1 MSDTLSATLDNLS
14 KSHVGVISSRQIL
27 TEEFL
32 EDWPSNSQELCAQF
46 KELES
51 NSEREKWLKESF
63 TELFDVLY
71 SSVLPASLSMPQISK
86 FIEDIVSGGSNGVSE
101 YELSSVVGKMFISV
115 SNQFPEGDDN
125 KLIALARI
133 TNCLHKELFKFSR
146 ISTKLLNG
154 EQAVFLRHLLKKSK
168 YELKKFN
175 LLAECSTG
183 YSQLIILLFTAYYDP
198 DNMQRIPYY
207 IKQLCH
213 VIGKYSLDSMRC
225 LELILTISCDFI
237 TNHHKFLIEL
247 LKCSDYW
254 PKNHPAD
261 NIDWKKL
268 NYGGNMV
275 ASNVIAFHLSNSYAD
290 DDINYMDMVCILVK
304 NEFVSA
310 LSIWENISPNN
321 EALER
326 FIQKFEND
334 LEQESMKGIANPLA
348 MAAALTAGDEDDGN
362 GDGKV
367 GKGLENLADKEA
379 SKVEDERKCEES
391 AAKEAEKLRCDVLNK
406 GKLKFLQRLLIHG
419 CMIPAFYIL
428 KIYPKLVYIDESIP
442 KLIARAF
449 SHIISPLYE
458 SIIFSPSADFKS
470 GLLIT
475 RLENGLLSHKTRL
488 LEVIKTHDPFLPFE
502 LRTRFEFYYPEWSA
516 NLSPVESVEELFEK
530 SHEYLSILGPCVA
543 KSFCLITK
551 LCRIGVTDIV
561 KTPSA
566 VDKWIDY
573 VRKFIFPAIPV
584 LGINPVIATDIY
596 ELMKLFPFEKR
607 YFMYNEM
614 ITKLNQDVLPIKVG
628 FNKAERE
635 AKSIL
640 KALSIDT
647 ISVES
652 RRLAK
657 LVSTNPLA
665 ALIPTVK
672 QIENYD
678 KVSELVVITTRYFND
693 FAYDVLQNVLLLRLT
708 HGRAAV
714 QLDGVNQTMWVQRL
728 SIFIAGLAKNC
739 RNMDITNIIIY
750 IVKTLH
756 SGNIIAVSILRELI
770 ATVGGI
776 KDLNE
781 VSVKRLLMLNSGK
794 PLRQVAR
801 RLMFDSRDDNFELA
815 SNLINH
821 FAKQDAVSEVILLL
835 YSLNLKA
842 NTQDGHYKI
851 LSTRCDE
858 MNTLL
863 WSFIELVKHCFDSKS
878 FVENVLPLNILTNQY
893 HVSTPW
899 VFHIWR
905 DYIDERNSDED
916 ELANEMLERATFE
929 GVNFTCIS
937 KDFFITF
944 WKLSLFDI
952 QFDKSLYDE
961 RKRGLEEELSTIQ
974 STRRKNDLSNQIKDI
989 LVSCI
994 FHQKTFHRTKQTLEE
1009 KSITWTQDLSSERI
1023 TSVLQY
1029 CIVPRILFSPPDA
1042 IYTSSFMLLTFDTG
1056 YLMKIFGL
1064 FVRSNILST
1073 LLFCCTSS
1081 EAGNMGLFFT
1091 QLLGNLEDMRQNG
1104 QLSLSY
1110 HRELHELHTIITQQL
1125 VDTLCNNNYM
1135 SIRNGIEFMKHVSN
1149 VFPVV
1154 DAHIEL
1160 VCHTL
1165 AENLIDEG
1173 REDIKLPSNALLG
1186 HLKARLKNAMKLEEF
1201 CELTSEERE
1210 GAAKLQEE
1218 LSEIRQYENQLANEK
1233 KQVEL
1238 RMQLELNKKQRE
1250 KAERTKDKHEEGKVA
1265 MESKPVSFTA
1275 IPTGPSAYKS
1285 SAPLQVPSWP
1295 FGKVARLMDDV
1306 CNHLKNNNL
1315 NRALDCIKDQPGRQ
1329 NIRNLMRRRIPIR
1342 DFRKSLFEILEL
1354 FFCSLVR
1361 YPNNEEFVRKLEAL
1375 KASVEHVMYDAAKK
1389 RADMY
1394 SDSTNIVEPSKKLS
1408 RYNGQSAA
1416 RVEKIQTSHSKAVEA
1431 KSSVRREEPA
1441 GISKNS
1447 TADEKRSIRSD
1458 TTPISNSTYAEK
1470 SGNDSATKTKK
1481 IEPKVLEISLAKEK
1495 EQKVNDNRTLD
1506 NEKRTS
1512 YTNRRNRNAPSDRSN
1527 EFETRNKGP
1536 KDSKDIKRVSP
1547 IPSAPRALVFPDR
1560 PSQSRSESRNARNS
1574 PSSYQSRVQGG
1585 KELKRHAQPE
1595 ANEERS
1601 TKRYRVDDNRSNF
1614 KSVENRS
1621 VRDVRKDSD
1630 RSRFGDRKN
1639 QELPQGP
1646 KGSGEYS
1653 SRYQR

>member
-1 MSDTLSATLDNLS
+1 MSESLSASLDKLS
-14 KSHVGVISSRQIL
+14 KSHVDVISSRKIL
-27 TEEFL
+27 TEKFL
-32 EDWPSNSQELCAQF
+32 EDWPSKSQELCSQF

-51 NSEREKWLKESF
+51 SDEREKWLKETF
-63 TELFDVLY
+63 TEIFDVLH
-71 SSVLPASLSMPQISK
+71 SSQQPGNLSMPQISK
-86 FIEDIVSGGSNGVSE
+86 FIEDIVSGGSNGVSNN
-101 YELSSVVGKMFISV
+101 ELSSVVGKMFISV

-133 TNCLHKELFKFSR
+133 TNSLHKELFKFSR

-154 EQAVFLRHLLKKSK
+154 EQTVFLRHLLKKSK

-183 YSQLIILLFTAYYDP
+183 YSQLIVLLLTAYYDP
-198 DNMQRIPYY
+198 DNLQRIPYY
-207 IKQLCH
+207 IQQLCH
-213 VIGKYSLDSMRC
+213 LIGKYSLDSMRC
-225 LELILTISCDFI
+225 LELILAISCDFI
-237 TNHHKFLIEL
+237 TSHHKFLIEL
-247 LKCSDYW
+247 LKLSDYW

-261 NIDWKKL
+261 NFHWEKL

-275 ASNVIAFHLSNSYAD
+275 ASNIIAFHLSHSDAD
-290 DDINYMDMVCILVK
+290 NDTNYMDMVCMLVK
-304 NEFVSA
+304 NEFVNA
-310 LSIWENISPNN
+310 LSIWENIAPNN
-321 EALER
+321 EALEK
-326 FIQKFEND
+326 FFQKFDND

-362 GDGKV
+362 DDVKM
-367 GKGLENLADKEA
+367 GKGLENVTDKEA
-379 SKVEDERKCEES
+379 SRVDDERKDEES
-391 AAKEAEKLRCDVLNK
+391 AAKEDEKLRYDVLNK

-419 CMIPAFYIL
+419 CIIPAFHVL
-428 KIYPKLVYIDESIP
+428 KIYPKLIYIDESIP

-449 SHIISPLYE
+449 DHIISPLYE
-458 SIIFSPSADFKS
+458 SMVFSPSADFRS
-470 GLLIT
+470 CLLIT
-475 RLENGLLSHKTRL
+475 RLENGLISHKTRL
-488 LEVIKTHDPFLPFE
+488 LEEIKSHDPFLPLE
-502 LRTRFEFYYPEWSA
+502 LRTRFAFYYPEWSE
-516 NLSPVESVEELFEK
+516 NLSPVESVEELFQK
-530 SHEYLSILGPCVA
+530 SHEYLSILGPCIA

-551 LCRIGVTDIV
+551 LCRVGVADIAS
-561 KTPSA
+561 TPSA

-573 VRKFIFPAIPV
+573 ARKFIFPAIPV
-584 LGINPVIATDIY
+584 LGMNPVITTDIY
-596 ELMKLFPFEKR
+596 ELIKLFPFEKR

-614 ITKLNQDVLPIKVG
+614 ITKLNQDVLTIKVG

-665 ALIPTVK
+665 TLIPTVK

-678 KVSELVVITTRYFND
+678 KVSELVVITTKYFND
-693 FAYDVLQNVLLLRLT
+693 FAYDVLQYVLLLRLT

-714 QLDGVNQTMWVQRL
+714 QSDGVNQTMWVQRL

-739 RNMDITNIIIY
+739 RNMDITNIIVY

-770 ATVGGI
+770 AIVGGI

-781 VSVKRLLMLNSGK
+781 VNVKQLLMLNSGK
-794 PLRQVAR
+794 PLKQVAR

-815 SNLINH
+815 SNLIDL
-821 FAKQDAVSEVILLL
+821 FAKQNAVSEVILLL

-842 NTQDGHYKI
+842 NTQDAHYKI

-878 FVENVLPLNILTNQY
+878 FAENVLPLDVLTNEY

-905 DYIDERNSDED
+905 DYIDERNGDED
-916 ELANEMLERATFE
+916 ESANEMLERATFE
-929 GVNFTCIS
+929 GVDFTSIS

-944 WKLSLFDI
+944 WKLSLFDV

-961 RKRGLEEELSTIQ
+961 RKRGLEEELSTIH
-974 STRRKNDLSNQIKDI
+974 SARRKNDLSNQIKDI
-989 LVSCI
+989 LISCI
-994 FHQKTFHRTKQTLEE
+994 SHQKTFNRTKQALGEQ
-1009 KSITWTQDLSSERI
+1009 SITWTEDLSDQKI
-1023 TSVLQY
+1023 MSVLQY

-1042 IYTSSFMLLTFDTG
+1042 IYTSSFILLTFDTS
-1056 YLMKIFGL
+1056 YLMKIFEV
-1064 FVRSNILST
+1064 FVRSKVLST

-1081 EAGNMGLFFT
+1081 EAGNMGIFFT
-1091 QLLGNLEDMRQNG
+1091 QLLGSLEEMRQNG
-1104 QLSLSY
+1104 QLGLSY
-1110 HRELHELHTIITQQL
+1110 HRELHDLHTIITHQL
-1125 VDTLCNNNYM
+1125 VNTLCNNNYM

-1165 AENLIDEG
+1165 AENLMDEG
-1173 REDIKLPSNALLG
+1173 REDIRLPSNALLG
-1186 HLKARLKNAMKLEEF
+1186 HLKARLKNAMRLEQF
-1201 CELTSEERE
+1201 CELTSEE
-1210 GAAKLQEE
+1210 KEE
-1218 LSEIRQYENQLANEK
+1218 MATLKAELFEIKQYENQLVNEK
-1233 KQVEL
+1233 KQIEL
-1238 RMQLELNKKQRE
+1238 RLQLELNKKQRE
-1250 KAERTKDKHEEGKVA
+1250 KAELTKDKQEEGKIA
-1265 MESKPVSFTA
+1265 IENKPVSFSA
-1275 IPTGPSAYKS
+1275 IPTGPSANRLTTLTQ
-1285 SAPLQVPSWP
+1285 APSLP
-1295 FGKVARLMDDV
+1295 FGKVVRLMDEV
-1306 CNHLKNNNL
+1306 CNNLKNNNL
-1315 NRALDCIKDQPGRQ
+1315 NRALDCIKDQSETQ
-1329 NIRNLMRRRIPIR
+1329 NIRNLMKRRIPIR
-1342 DFRKSLFEILEL
+1342 DFRSSLFEILEH

-1361 YPNNEEFVRKLEAL
+1361 YPNNAEFVRKLETL
-1375 KASVEHVMYDAAKK
+1375 KASVEHVMNDAAKK

-1394 SDSTNIVEPSKKLS
+1394 SDTTNIVEPSKKLS

-1416 RVEKIQTSHSKAVEA
+1416 RAESIQISHSKAVETKGA
-1431 KSSVRREEPA
+1431 VSTEEAADVLKSS
-1441 GISKNS
+1441 SN
-1447 TADEKRSIRSD
+1447 DERHSIRSD
-1458 TTPISNSTYAEK
+1458 LTSIHNSADVEK
-1470 SGNDSATKTKK
+1470 NGSDPTTKTKK
-1481 IEPKVLEISLAKEK
+1481 IEVNDLEISLAKEK
-1495 EQKVNDNRTLD
+1495 EQQVSENRTLE

-1512 YTNRRNRNAPSDRSN
+1512 YTNRRNRNTLFDRSN
-1527 EFETRNKGP
+1527 DFETRNKGP
-1536 KDSKDIKRVSP
+1536 KDSKDVKRVP
-1547 IPSAPRALVFPDR
+1547 PMPSAPRALVFPDR
-1560 PSQSRSESRNARNS
+1560 PSQSRPDNRNSRNS

-1585 KELKRHAQPE
+1585 KELKRHVTPE

-1614 KSVENRS
+1614 RTLENRS
-1621 VRDVRKDSD
+1621 TRDVRKDSD

-1639 QELPQGP
+1639 QVLPQGP